1 MSCLAAAL
9 SLMLSSAAAAAPA
22 QAPSPK
28 PARALKPATPAKAAV
43 APQPAQEVT
52 IAADSMEVLP
62 DAKKASWRGHVKV
75 NRADMQITC
84 DSMVAD
90 YDDDKKLTLLTCS
103 GNAHLWQSADP
114 PRHPEREAW
123 GDLAV
128 FDNRTGVLTLTGSP
142 HGREGD
148 NDFRGQKITYLSR
161 ENRTLVDAP
170 VINVKEQPSSAAGTK
185 AGGAPK

>member
-1 MSCLAAAL
+1 MTCAAAAL
-9 SLMLSSAAAAAPA
+9 WALAAWASGAAAAPA
-22 QAPSPK
+22 SK
-28 PARALKPATPAKAAV
+28 PASPGKPAAAAAKA
-43 APQPAQEVT
+43 PEPPRDVT

-62 DAKKASWRGHVKV
+62 DAKKAIWRGHVKV
-75 NRADMQITC
+75 DRADMQITC

-90 YDDDKKLTLLTCS
+90 YGDDKKLTILTCK
-103 GNAHLWQSADP
+103 GHAHLWQSADP

-148 NDFRGQKITYLSR
+148 NKLRGEKITYLSR
-161 ENRTLVDAP
+161 ENRTLVEKV
-170 VINVKEQPSSAAGTK
+170 VIEAQEQPASASPGPRAGRE
-185 AGGAPK
+185 GPR